1 MIITSNYKKDFRRS
15 KENSGSYEWWYFDI
29 FDHVN
34 ALHIVVIFYD
44 GCPFSPGDID
54 KWENPETRSFANPA
68 EHPAVSISVYENG
81 KPVFYSLTE
90 YDKSDFCWN
99 ETDKKLNIG
108 GSGFQFK
115 REGNNLVYRLDLDEN
130 LPGGD
135 TLKGSLCFRGYQT
148 PVNLF
153 QIPEHPEHPGKPAHE
168 WNMSLPAAG
177 ATGEIEITS
186 RLHPGK
192 KFNVSGRG
200 YHDHNLGLE
209 PMKNEFRNWYWGRVH
224 MNSGTL
230 VYYIMNRKNHADNRA
245 WFISSD
251 NSGVEYF
258 FDEAKL
264 EDYRSNLFL
273 LPAARKIILKG
284 KNAEATIQMS
294 EVVDSGP
301 FYYRFISDAII
312 RSDDE
317 ALIETARG
325 ISEFIHPARIH
336 NRLFRPFVNMRYLNK
351 EKQPHW
357 VQKNPAL
364 YRWTW

>member
-1 MIITSNYKKDFRRS
+1 MIITSNYKKDFRRN
-15 KENSGSYEWWYFDI
+15 KENSGSYEWWYFD
-29 FDHVN
+29 FYDSVN

-44 GCPFSPGDID
+44 GCPFSPGYID
-54 KWENPETRSFANPA
+54 NWENPETRFSAKAA
-68 EHPAVSISVYENG
+68 EHPAVSISVYEKG
-81 KPVFYSLTE
+81 KPVFYSLSE
-90 YDKSDFCWN
+90 YDKTDFVWN
-99 ETDKKLNIG
+99 EKENKLKIG
-108 GSGFQFK
+108 GSGFQFGRK
-115 REGNNLVYRLDLDEN
+115 GNNLEYRIDLDEN

-135 TLKGSLCFRGYQT
+135 ALKGRLCFRGYET
-148 PVNLF
+148 PGNLL
-153 QIPEHPEHPGKPAHE
+153 QIPEQPGQPAHE
-168 WNMSLPAAG
+168 WNMTLPAAG
-177 ATGEIEITS
+177 VAGEVVITS
-186 RLHPGK
+186 RLHPEK
-192 KFNVSGRG
+192 KFNVTGRG

-209 PMKNEFRNWYWGRVH
+209 PMKNAFRNWYWGRVH

-230 VYYIMNRKNHADNRA
+230 VYYIMNRKKDSDNRA

-258 FDEAKL
+258 FDEARL
-264 EDYRSNLFL
+264 EDFRSNLFL
-273 LPAARKIILKG
+273 LPSARKIILKG

-312 RSDDE
+312 KSDDE
-317 ALIETARG
+317 SLLETARG

-336 NRLFRPFVNMRYLNK
+336 NRLFRPFVNMRYLYK